1 MTVRVKIC
9 GITSS
14 EQALMAQ
21 QQGADALG
29 LVIYEKSPR
38 YVNIQQ
44 AAKIRAVIAESALA
58 IALLVN
64 PSKSLVE
71 QVIAEVKPDYIQ
83 FHGDESAE
91 FCQQFN
97 FPFIR
102 AVRMREGLDID
113 AEVAAYNA
121 EGGFLFD
128 AWSDDL
134 YGGTGH
140 SFDWSRLPST
150 TDYKLILAGGL
161 NPNNVAEAV
170 AKTNPYMVDV
180 SGGVEK
186 SPGVKDPEKVKAF
199 ILEAKKSNKIVTQL

>member
-21 QQGADALG
+21 QYGADALG

-38 YVNIQQ
+38 NVNVQQ
-44 AAKIRAVIAESALA
+44 AAKIRASITGSTTA

-64 PSKSLVE
+64 PSVSLVE

-83 FHGDESAE
+83 FHGDETAE

-102 AVRMREGLDID
+102 AVRMRDGLDID

-140 SFDWSRLPST
+140 SFDWSRLPSN

-161 NPNNVAEAV
+161 KPDNVADAV

-180 SGGVEK
+180 SGGVEA
-186 SPGVKDPEKVKAF
+186 SPGKKDPAKVKAF
-199 ILEAKKSNKIVTQL
+199 ISQAKKLT

>member
-14 EQALMAQ
+14 EQAQMAQ
-21 QQGADALG
+21 QYGADALG

-38 YVNIQQ
+38 YVNIEQ
-44 AAKIRAVIAESALA
+44 AAKIRGSMTSESLA

-64 PSKSLVE
+64 PSESLVR
-71 QVIAEVKPDYIQ
+71 QVIDQVKPDFIQ
-83 FHGDESAE
+83 FHGDETPE
-91 FCQQFN
+91 FCHQFN

-102 AVRMREGLDID
+102 AVRMREGLDIN
-113 AEVAAYNA
+113 AEVAAYSA

-140 SFDWSRLPST
+140 SFDWSRLPTT

-161 NPNNVAEAV
+161 TPDNVAEAI
-170 AKTNPYMVDV
+170 AKTEPYMVDV
-180 SGGVEK
+180 SGGVEA
-186 SPGVKDPEKVKAF
+186 SPGIKDPIKVQAF
-199 ILEAKKSNKIVTQL
+199 VAQAKINK

>member
-9 GITSS
+9 GITSP
-14 EQALMAQ
+14 EQALMVQ
-21 QQGADALG
+21 QSGADALG

-38 YVNIQQ
+38 YVDIDQ
-44 AAKIRAVIAESALA
+44 AATIRAAINDSVLA

-64 PSKSLVE
+64 PSEDLVN
-71 QVIAEVKPDYIQ
+71 QVIAQVKPDYIQ
-83 FHGDESAE
+83 FHGDETPE

-97 FPFIR
+97 YPFIR
-102 AVRMREGLDID
+102 AVRMRDGLDID

-140 SFDWSRLPST
+140 SFDWSRLPTT

-161 NPNNVAEAV
+161 TPDNVAEAI
-170 AKTNPYMVDV
+170 AKTEPYMVDV
-180 SGGVEK
+180 SGGVEA
-186 SPGVKDPEKVKAF
+186 SPGIKDPIKVKAF
-199 ILEAKKSNKIVTQL
+199 VAQAKKNT

>member
-9 GITSS
+9 GITSP
-14 EQALMAQ
+14 EQALMVQ
-21 QQGADALG
+21 QSGADALG

-38 YVNIQQ
+38 YVDIDQ
-44 AAKIRAVIAESALA
+44 AATIRAAINDSVLA

-64 PSKSLVE
+64 PSEDLVN
-71 QVIAEVKPDYIQ
+71 QVITRVKPDYIQ
-83 FHGDESAE
+83 FHGDETPE

-97 FPFIR
+97 YPFIR
-102 AVRMREGLDID
+102 AVRMRDGLDID

-140 SFDWSRLPST
+140 SFDWSRLPTT

-161 NPNNVAEAV
+161 TPDNVAEAI
-170 AKTNPYMVDV
+170 AKTEPYMVDV
-180 SGGVEK
+180 SGGVEA
-186 SPGVKDPEKVKAF
+186 SPGIKDPIKVKAF
-199 ILEAKKSNKIVTQL
+199 VAQAKKNK

>member
-14 EQALMAQ
+14 EQAQMAQ
-21 QQGADALG
+21 QYGADALG

-38 YVNIQQ
+38 YVNIEQ
-44 AAKIRAVIAESALA
+44 AAKIRGSMTSESLA

-64 PSKSLVE
+64 PSESLVR
-71 QVIAEVKPDYIQ
+71 QVIDQVKPDFIQ
-83 FHGDESAE
+83 FHGDETPE
-91 FCQQFN
+91 FCHQFN

-113 AEVAAYNA
+113 AEVAAYKA

-128 AWSDDL
+128 AWSEDL

-140 SFDWSRLPST
+140 SFDWSRLPTT
-150 TDYKLILAGGL
+150 TDYQLILAGGL
-161 NPNNVAEAV
+161 TTNNVNQAV
-170 AKTNPYMVDV
+170 AMTKPYMVDV
-180 SGGVEK
+180 SGGVES
-186 SPGVKDPEKVKAF
+186 SPGVKDPQKVKAF
-199 ILEAKKSNKIVTQL
+199 INEAKKIT

>member
-21 QQGADALG
+21 QYGADALG

-38 YVNIQQ
+38 YVNVQQ
-44 AAKIRAVIAESALA
+44 AAKIRASITGSTTA

-64 PSKSLVE
+64 PSVSLVE

-83 FHGDESAE
+83 FHGDETAE

-102 AVRMREGLDID
+102 AVRMRDGLDID

-121 EGGFLFD
+121 AGGFLFD

-161 NPNNVAEAV
+161 KPDNVADAV

-180 SGGVEK
+180 SGGVEA
-186 SPGVKDPEKVKAF
+186 SPGQKDPAKVKAF
-199 ILEAKKSNKIVTQL
+199 ISQAKKLT

>member
-9 GITSS
+9 GITSP

-21 QQGADALG
+21 KSGADAIG

-38 YVNIQQ
+38 YVDIEQ
-44 AAKIRAVIAESALA
+44 AKDIRVVISKTTLA

-64 PSKSLVE
+64 PSESLVK
-71 QVIAEVKPDYIQ
+71 QVIAQVKPDYIQ
-83 FHGDESAE
+83 FHGDETPE

-102 AVRMREGLDID
+102 AVRMRDGLDID
-113 AEVAAYNA
+113 AEVAAYKA
-121 EGGFLFD
+121 DGGFLFD

-170 AKTNPYMVDV
+170 AKTSPYMVDV
-180 SGGVEK
+180 SGGVEAC
-186 SPGVKDPEKVKAF
+186 PGIKDPEKVEAF
-199 ILEAKKSNKIVTQL
+199 ISEAKKTT

>member
-14 EQALMAQ
+14 EQARMAQ
-21 QQGADALG
+21 QSGADALG

-38 YVNIQQ
+38 YVNIEQ
-44 AAKIRAVIAESALA
+44 AAEIRASMTSDSLA

-64 PSKSLVE
+64 PSEALVN
-71 QVIAEVKPDYIQ
+71 QVIEQVKPDFIQ
-83 FHGDESAE
+83 FHGDETPE
-91 FCQQFN
+91 FCHQFD

-113 AEVAAYNA
+113 AEVAAYKA

-140 SFDWSRLPST
+140 SFDWSRLPTT
-150 TDYKLILAGGL
+150 TDYQLILAGGL
-161 NPNNVAEAV
+161 TADNVNQAV
-170 AKTNPYMVDV
+170 AMTKPYMVDV
-180 SGGVEK
+180 SGGVES
-186 SPGVKDPEKVKAF
+186 SPGVKDPLKVKAF
-199 ILEAKKSNKIVTQL
+199 ITEAKK

>member
-9 GITSS
+9 GITSP
-14 EQALMAQ
+14 EQALMVQ
-21 QQGADALG
+21 QSGADALG

-38 YVNIQQ
+38 YVDIDQ
-44 AAKIRAVIAESALA
+44 AALIRAAISDSVSA

-64 PSKSLVE
+64 PSEDLVK
-71 QVIAEVKPDYIQ
+71 QVIAQVKPDYIQ
-83 FHGDESAE
+83 FHGDETPE

-97 FPFIR
+97 YPYIR
-102 AVRMREGLDID
+102 AIRMRDNLDVD

-140 SFDWSRLPST
+140 SFDWRRLPTT

-161 NPNNVAEAV
+161 TPDNVAQAI
-170 AKTNPYMVDV
+170 ATTKPYMVDV
-180 SGGVEK
+180 SGGVEA
-186 SPGVKDPEKVKAF
+186 SPG
-199 ILEAKKSNKIVTQL
+199 SKIR

>member
-9 GITSS
+9 GITSP
-14 EQALMAQ
+14 EQALMVQ
-21 QQGADALG
+21 ENGADALG

-38 YVNIQQ
+38 YVDIEQ
-44 AAKIRAVIAESALA
+44 AKKIRAVINDSTLA

-64 PSKSLVE
+64 PSKTLVN
-71 QVIAEVKPDYIQ
+71 QVIKQVKPDYIQ
-83 FHGDESAE
+83 FHGDETAE
-91 FCQQFN
+91 FCHQFN

-113 AEVAAYNA
+113 AEVASYNA

-140 SFDWSRLPST
+140 SFDWGRLPVST
-150 TDYKLILAGGL
+150 NYKLILAGGL
-161 NPNNVAEAV
+161 NPNNVAEAI

-180 SGGVEK
+180 SGGVEV
-186 SPGVKDPEKVKAF
+186 SPGVKNRSKVKAF
-199 ILEAKKSNKIVTQL
+199 VSEAKK

>member
-9 GITSS
+9 GITSP
-14 EQALMAQ
+14 EQALMVQ
-21 QQGADALG
+21 QSGADALG

-38 YVNIQQ
+38 YVDIDQ
-44 AAKIRAVIAESALA
+44 AALIRAAISDSVLA

-64 PSKSLVE
+64 PSEDLVK
-71 QVIAEVKPDYIQ
+71 QVIAQVKPDYIQ
-83 FHGDESAE
+83 FHCDETPE

-97 FPFIR
+97 YPYIR
-102 AVRMREGLDID
+102 AIRMRDNLDVD

-140 SFDWSRLPST
+140 SFDWRRLPTT

-161 NPNNVAEAV
+161 TPDNVAQAIAKPNLTWSMSAV
-170 AKTNPYMVDV
+170 VLRLAL
-180 SGGVEK
+180 G
-186 SPGVKDPEKVKAF
+186 
-199 ILEAKKSNKIVTQL
+199 

>member
-14 EQALMAQ
+14 EQAQMAQ

-38 YVNIQQ
+38 YVNLEQ
-44 AAKIRAVIAESALA
+44 AAKIRASITSDCLA
-58 IALLVN
+58 IVLLVN
-64 PSKSLVE
+64 PSESLVK
-71 QVIAEVKPDYIQ
+71 QVIEQVKPDFIQ
-83 FHGDESAE
+83 FHGDETPE
-91 FCQQFN
+91 FCHQFD

-102 AVRMREGLDID
+102 AVRMREGLDINT
-113 AEVAAYNA
+113 EVAAYSA

-140 SFDWSRLPST
+140 SFDWSRLPTT
-150 TDYKLILAGGL
+150 TDYQLILAGGL
-161 NPNNVAEAV
+161 TAENVNQAV
-170 AKTNPYMVDV
+170 AMTKPYMVDV
-180 SGGVEK
+180 SGGVE
-186 SPGVKDPEKVKAF
+186 SRPGIKDPQKVKAF
-199 ILEAKKSNKIVTQL
+199 INEAKK

>member
-9 GITSS
+9 GITSP

-21 QQGADALG
+21 KSGADAIG

-38 YVNIQQ
+38 YVDIQQ
-44 AAKIRAVIAESALA
+44 AAKIRSVITGSTHA

-64 PSKSLVE
+64 PSEDLVK
-71 QVIAEVKPDYIQ
+71 QVIDEVKPDFIQ
-83 FHGDESAE
+83 FHGDETAE

-140 SFDWSRLPST
+140 SFDWSRLPNS

-161 NPNNVAEAV
+161 NPNNVAKAV
-170 AKTNPYMVDV
+170 MQTSPYMVDV
-180 SGGVEK
+180 SGGVEA
-186 SPGVKDPEKVKAF
+186 SPGIKDREKVEAF
-199 ILEAKKSNKIVTQL
+199 ILEAKK

>member
-14 EQALMAQ
+14 EQAQMAQ
-21 QQGADALG
+21 QYGADALG

-38 YVNIQQ
+38 YVNLEQ
-44 AAKIRAVIAESALA
+44 AAKIRASITNDCLA
-58 IALLVN
+58 IVLLVN
-64 PSKSLVE
+64 PSELLVK
-71 QVIAEVKPDYIQ
+71 QVIEQVKPDFIQ
-83 FHGDESAE
+83 FHGDETPE
-91 FCQQFN
+91 FCHQFD

-102 AVRMREGLDID
+102 AVRMREGLDIN

-140 SFDWSRLPST
+140 SFDWSRLPTT
-150 TDYKLILAGGL
+150 TDYQLILAGGL
-161 NPNNVAEAV
+161 TAENVNQAV
-170 AKTNPYMVDV
+170 AMTKPYMVDV
-180 SGGVEK
+180 SGGVES
-186 SPGVKDPEKVKAF
+186 SPGVKDPQKVEAF
-199 ILEAKKSNKIVTQL
+199 IKEAKK

>member
-9 GITSS
+9 GITSP

-21 QQGADALG
+21 KSGADAIG

-38 YVNIQQ
+38 YVDIEQ
-44 AAKIRAVIAESALA
+44 AKDIRAVISKSTLA

-64 PSKSLVE
+64 PSESLVK
-71 QVIAEVKPDYIQ
+71 QVITQVKPDYIQ
-83 FHGDESAE
+83 FHGDETPE

-102 AVRMREGLDID
+102 AVRMRDGLNID
-113 AEVAAYNA
+113 AEVAAYKA
-121 EGGFLFD
+121 DGGFLFD

-170 AKTNPYMVDV
+170 AKTSPYMVDV
-180 SGGVEK
+180 SGGVEA
-186 SPGVKDPEKVKAF
+186 SPGIKDAGKVEAF
-199 ILEAKKSNKIVTQL
+199 ISEAKKTT